1 MTIYNYTKL
10 DVVAR
15 AYIRLPITNGNIWSR
30 RIPYAS
36 NGSFNPYIIT
46 KKEAHLV
53 NGNPALSKGSNS
65 RKSSQTKPHL
75 QERFGKEISQPLP
88 RSFLPV
94 EQMHFRNYCLDFPG
108 KFSCAI
114 DCFME
119 LSCYIFKDAIESV
132 ERNEFFEMLYT
143 ACVQVNSGEILSN
156 QLHSVREP
164 VWAWMRQHC
173 ASFTGMSDNAVFS
186 DIFQINTFGELTFGL
201 KSLFLIQHTN
211 HSICSECN
219 QEITKS
225 TDVFVLYI
233 TYRHINQNGFESS
246 VSEAMLPNI
255 NRLFCVYCQNHSGS
269 VASLRHFVC
278 LPTFLMIELSPD
290 CITQMFFPHV
300 KETLGVS
307 YCLKGIVRCLNRH
320 FTVA

>member
-1 MTIYNYTKL
+1 
-10 DVVAR
+10 
-15 AYIRLPITNGNIWSR
+15 
-30 RIPYAS
+30 
-36 NGSFNPYIIT
+36 
-46 KKEAHLV
+46 
-53 NGNPALSKGSNS
+53 
-65 RKSSQTKPHL
+65 
-75 QERFGKEISQPLP
+75 
-88 RSFLPV
+88 
-94 EQMHFRNYCLDFPG
+94 
-108 KFSCAI
+108 
-114 DCFME
+114 
-119 LSCYIFKDAIESV
+119 
-132 ERNEFFEMLYT
+132 
-143 ACVQVNSGEILSN
+143 
-156 QLHSVREP
+156 
-164 VWAWMRQHC
+164 MRQHC

-246 VSEAMLPNI
+246 LSEAMLPNI
-255 NRLFCVYCQNHSGS
+255 NRLFCVYWQNHSGS

-290 CITQMFFPHV
+290 FITQMFFPHDM
-300 KETLGVS
+300 ETLGVL

-320 FTVA
+320 FTVP